1 MPKLKLKNVSAVKIG
16 GKLPGQSFNVETDDD
31 GNPVD
36 AFWRQ
41 RLEEEAKFNVGAIV
55 RVVAPAPVPVAP
67 APAPSPASVASP
79 DTSTPA
85 APAAPAKKGK

>member
-1 MPKLKLKNVSAVKIG
+1 MPKLKLKNISSVKIG
-16 GKLPGQSFNVETDDD
+16 GKLPGQSFSVEADDD

-41 RLEEEAKFNVGAIV
+41 RLDEEAKFSVGAIV
-55 RVVAPAPVPVAP
+55 KVAPAPDESATPSSAP
-67 APAPSPASVASP
+67 VASP

-85 APAAPAKKGK
+85 APAAAPAKKGK

>member
-16 GKLPGQSFNVETDDD
+16 GKLPGQSFSVEADGD

-41 RLEEEAKFNVGAIV
+41 RLDEEAKFNVGAIV
-55 RVVAPAPVPVAP
+55 KVVASAPDAPVPS
-67 APAPSPASVASP
+67 PSPASVASP